1 MFALAE
7 VIFSLFVLEE
17 VTVLVVSLLVPVE
30 VTFSLFASV
39 EVAFSLFVPG
49 EVTVSV
55 VSLLVPEQAR
65 EVEVRAP

>member
-1 MFALAE
+1 MT
-7 VIFSLFVLEE
+7 FSL
-17 VTVLVVSLLVPVE
+17 VSLLVPKE